1 MTRETEQYNRYQTE
15 QYEAFLTTVED
26 LLDGGRAYDWPE
38 VERAARLMIDAE
50 PIHDEE
56 NHPDDVQR
64 GQDAW
69 NEVKALANEW
79 ADEQADKL
87 DRRMDGDDW
96 DGYFGQ
102 DVSAADYAAGCE
114 TDNITQRI
122 AADLIELYPRDYTP
136 AAAAI
141 IASRLADYALA
152 ELGDRVTAA
161 ELNAVMTIA
170 EIEEEYGINASGIR
184 ATIERG
190 SIPARKSAG
199 TWLVRRVDAQS
210 RWG

>member
-1 MTRETEQYNRYQTE
+1 MTNNTQYNRYQEE
-15 QYEAFLTTVED
+15 QYEAFLTTVEE
-26 LLDGGRAYDWPE
+26 LIEGGGAYDWPE
-38 VERAARLMIDAE
+38 VERAAQLLMDAE
-50 PIHDEE
+50 PTHDEE

-64 GQDAW
+64 NQAAW
-69 NEVKALANEW
+69 DEVKALANEW
-79 ADEQADKL
+79 ATQKADEL
-87 DRRMDGDDW
+87 DRRMDGNDW
-96 DGYFGQ
+96 DEYFGQ
-102 DVSAADYAAGCE
+102 NVSAADYAAGCE

-170 EIEEEYGINASGIR
+170 EIEEEYGVVASGIR

-199 TWLVRRVDAQS
+199 TWLVRRVDADA